1 MYILQAVNTILTKNV
16 LHFPRQFLAIHEGET
31 AMQVDCPEC
40 YGTAIIHSRKQLDI
54 KMSKLYC
61 SCKNPLCGHTFVM
74 DLSFSHTLSPSGK
87 QADNLILNMLKAMPI
102 EQRELLIQAA
112 S

>member
-1 MYILQAVNTILTKNV
+1 MYKIQAVNTNLAKNV
-16 LHFPRQFLAIHEGET
+16 LNFPRQFLAIHEGKT

-40 YGTAIIHSRKQLDI
+40 FGKATIQSRKQLDI
-54 KMSKLYC
+54 KLSQLYC
-61 SCKNPLCGHTFVM
+61 SCKDPLCGHTFVM

-87 QADNLILNMLKAMPI
+87 QADNLVLRLLKAMPV